1 MKNLLNIVFALII
14 LLVASSCKVDKDYVV
29 SIETEHD
36 VMKAVLFDETPKHK
50 ENFIKL
56 AQSGRYDSTIF
67 HRVMKNFMIQGGDI
81 DRKEGVVSKST
92 IPAEFVKKYF
102 HKKGALAAARQPDN
116 VNPKKASSWCQFYIV
131 QGQKFDKNELTIDQ
145 GKMNNA
151 LGQLMQMEKYAD
163 LRQELTGLYQSG
175 DMEGYSKKIASL
187 KSIVEEELKI
197 NVSKNISADRV
208 EAYST
213 VGGAPHLDDDYTVFG
228 QVVEGLEVI
237 DKVAEEPV
245 GGGNKPHKD
254 IFMKITVEE
263 LPKKKIT
270 ELYGI
275 EYPEEK

>member
-14 LLVASSCKVDKDYVV
+14 LLVATSCKVDKDYVV
-29 SIETEHD
+29 SIETEYGT
-36 VMKAVLFDETPKHK
+36 MKAVLFEDTPKHK
-50 ENFIKL
+50 DNFIKL

-67 HRVMKNFMIQGGDI
+67 HRVMKDFMIQGGDI
-81 DRKEGVVSKST
+81 DKKEGSISKST
-92 IPAEFVKKYF
+92 IPAEFVKKHF

-131 QGQKFDKNELTIDQ
+131 QGQKFDRNELTIDQ

-163 LRQELTGLYQSG
+163 LRQELTDLYQSG
-175 DMEGYSKKIASL
+175 NMEGYSKKVASL
-187 KSIVEEELKI
+187 KPICEKELNI
-197 NVSKNISADRV
+197 SVSKDMPAERV

-228 QVVEGLEVI
+228 QVVEGLDVI
-237 DKVAEEPV
+237 DKVADEPV
-245 GGGNKPHKD
+245 GRGHKPHKD
-254 IFMKITVEE
+254 VFMKITVEE

-270 ELYGI
+270 ELYGV